1 MVPWLRLFLLHVYG
15 LRARHYG
22 LWASQGRELSK
33 ELTAQTPLYY
43 IYLQVISPTA
53 EQHTLRSVLYGEDP
67 VSDLSLH
74 MLRAP
79 RSALWVVGCCSS
91 VTPVPPTRAR
101 APCSMLW
108 TMG

>member
-1 MVPWLRLFLLHVYG
+1 MDYG
-15 LRARHYG
+15 LAKAESSEKNELLGRH
-22 LWASQGRELSK
+22 
-33 ELTAQTPLYY
+33 LYY

-53 EQHTLRSVLYGEDP
+53 EQHMFRSTLYGEDP

-79 RSALWVVGCCSS
+79 RSALWVVDCGSL
-91 VTPVPPTRAR
+91 VMPILPTRAR
-101 APCSMLW
+101 APRSTLW